1 MTRQA
6 ASIPALA
13 LAALLAFPLA
23 GAAQTDSIATPPP
36 SQGGELLAWIVAV
49 VGDSIITRGD
59 LEEGFEIWKATENQG
74 REPSTEQRQQILN
87 QVLEARI
94 NSLLLLQAAQ
104 RDTTI
109 VVSSDEVDRN
119 VEQQIAQIQQQ
130 QYGSAAALEAAL
142 RREGLSMQEYR
153 EAIANRVRREMYIG
167 QYRQRVRQA
176 RKPPPVTD
184 EEIRE
189 LFEEAASV
197 GQVPMM
203 PPSITFEQIVV
214 PIEPS
219 TEALATAKAKADS
232 VLGLV
237 LENPDDFA
245 ALARRFSEDPGS
257 KDQGGDLGWFRR
269 GQGFVREFEQAAY
282 RLRQGEISPPIKTY
296 VGYHIIRIERIRGSE
311 RQARHILI
319 RPEVTDADIERA
331 RLRADTVL
339 EKMRAGVRLDTLKR
353 QYGDEDELSRVGPF
367 PRDSL
372 EGGYAQALAGASRGD
387 IVGPFRI
394 DGPVVKWGVARVLE
408 LQEARQGTV
417 ADYHDYLERTI
428 AGEKLEEEILRE
440 LRRRTHVEIRN
451 PPGSTGSGSSQ
462 NRSPPGGP
470 GR

>member
-1 MTRQA
+1 MIRQA

-13 LAALLAFPLA
+13 LAALLAIPLA

-59 LEEGFEIWKATENQG
+59 LEEGFEIWKAGENQG
-74 REPSTEQRQQILN
+74 REPSAEQRQQILN
-87 QVLEARI
+87 QVLESRI

-109 VVSSDEVDRN
+109 IVSSDEVDRN

-167 QYRQRVRQA
+167 QYRQRVRQT

-219 TEALATAKAKADS
+219 AEALVTAKAKADS

-408 LQEARQGTV
+408 IQEARQGTV

-440 LRRRTHVEIRN
+440 LRRRTHVDIRN
-451 PPGSTGSGSSQ
+451 PPGSTGTGSSQ
-462 NRSPPGGP
+462 DRSPPGGP

>member
-219 TEALATAKAKADS
+219 TAALATAKAKADS

>member
-1 MTRQA
+1 MIRQA
-6 ASIPALA
+6 ANIPALA
-13 LAALLAFPLA
+13 LTALLAIPLA

-59 LEEGFEIWKATENQG
+59 LEEGFEIWKAGENQG
-74 REPSTEQRQQILN
+74 REPSAEQRQQILN
-87 QVLEARI
+87 QVLESRI

-153 EAIANRVRREMYIG
+153 EAITNRVRREMYIG
-167 QYRQRVRQA
+167 QYRQRVRQT

-203 PPSITFEQIVV
+203 PPSITFEQVVV

-219 TEALATAKAKADS
+219 AEALVTAKAKADS
-232 VLGLV
+232 VLALV

-408 LQEARQGTV
+408 IQEARQGTV

-462 NRSPPGGP
+462 DRAPPGGP

>member
-6 ASIPALA
+6 GSIPALA

-23 GAAQTDSIATPPP
+23 GAAQTDSIAKPPA
-36 SQGGELLAWIVAV
+36 SEGGELLAWIVAV

-59 LEEGFEIWKATENQG
+59 LEEGFEIWKASENQG
-74 REPSTEQRQQILN
+74 REPSAEQRQQVLN
-87 QVLEARI
+87 QVLESRI

-109 VVSSDEVDRN
+109 VVASDEVERN

-167 QYRQRVRQA
+167 QYRQRVRQT

-219 TEALATAKAKADS
+219 AEALTTAKAKADS

-408 LQEARQGTV
+408 IQEARQGTV
-417 ADYHDYLERTI
+417 ADYHDYLERNI
-428 AGEKLEEEILRE
+428 AAEKLEEEILRE
-440 LRRRTHVEIRN
+440 LRRRTHVEIRS
-451 PPGSTGSGSSQ
+451 PPGSTGSGSSRD
-462 NRSPPGGP
+462 RSPPGGP

>member
-23 GAAQTDSIATPPP
+23 GAAQTDSLATPPP

-74 REPSTEQRQQILN
+74 REPSAEQRQQILN

-189 LFEEAASV
+189 LFDEAASV